1 MRKFLIVMM
10 MVFVASSARADNLQI
25 VQDLLHDQLLS
36 QGAGIIDAEKLE
48 VTIQKGADELQKSIF
63 DTAEITNL
71 EIEEDKSRFTA
82 FVALNGLIPLEVN
95 GKYLELVSVPALK
108 HKMTSKQVITE
119 DDIIYIDIDKRKLS
133 RGFLVDENDIIGKS
147 PARTIFANRAIS
159 TRYVKEQDLVHERKA
174 VTLYFNSGLIQMQ
187 DLGVAMEDGAKGDF
201 IRVRNSNS
209 NVIVSG
215 KVIGENTVEVAPQG
229 TIIAQN

>member
-1 MRKFLIVMM
+1 MM